1 MLTRTKLMIA
11 SSLTMAAL
19 IPGLASAHTD
29 VSIGLNLGA
38 VAPVY
43 AEPAPVVYERAPTV
57 VYEQPAPVVYETA
70 PTVVYTAPAPVYY
83 GGTVVY
89 GRPYYHR
96 HGYWEGGRYW
106 R

>member
-11 SSLTMAAL
+11 SGLTVAAL

-29 VSIGLNLGA
+29 LSIGLNLGA

-43 AEPAPVVYERAPTV
+43 TAPAPVAFGPAPTV
-57 VYEQPAPVVYETA
+57 VYQQPAPVVYEA
-70 PTVVYTAPAPVYY
+70 SPTVVYTAPAPVFY
-83 GGTVVY
+83 GGAVVY
-89 GRPYYHR
+89 GHPYHR
-96 HGYWEGGRYW
+96 GYWEGGRYW